1 LDELEQTGA
10 TIAKAT
16 SLCMSTRLKIS
27 FAAACHAVESPPG
40 RVAAFLLLQGKA
52 DAKKAKIY
60 GRIGKKII
68 QL

>member
-1 LDELEQTGA
+1 MYNSQQCLPWCALHGSKT
-10 TIAKAT
+10 
-16 SLCMSTRLKIS
+16 LLVSTPFVN
-27 FAAACHAVESPPG
+27 FA
-40 RVAAFLLLQGKA
+40 FQGKA